1 MATMLLKLTPAAGA
15 LVRVRELAVSVVRL
29 PRMAEGEPLKLSVL
43 VVPVATLS
51 AVEERLSAAE
61 SGAKAAAAKISR
73 AAVAEAWVIVTD
85 PAPTPRARA
94 PAAEVVGP
102 LYDQKSPEPPPVPVV
117 IRVPLEVALLTG
129 LVKRCM

>member
-1 MATMLLKLTPAAGA
+1 MLVKVTALLISMVSESRETAGA
-15 LVRVRELAVSVVRL
+15 
-29 PRMAEGEPLKLSVL
+29 PPKLSVL
-43 VVPVATLS
+43 VVAAATLS
-51 AVEERLSAAE
+51 AVEERASAAE

-73 AAVAEAWVIVTD
+73 VAVAEEWVIVTD

-94 PAAEVVGP
+94 PAAEVLGP

-129 LVKRCM
+129 LVTRCM